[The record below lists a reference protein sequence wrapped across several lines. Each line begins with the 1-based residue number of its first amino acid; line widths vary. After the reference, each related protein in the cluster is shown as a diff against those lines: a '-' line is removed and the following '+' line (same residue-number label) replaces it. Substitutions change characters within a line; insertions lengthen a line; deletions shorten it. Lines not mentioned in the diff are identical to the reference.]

1 MEWIHTDNG
10 RPTFSFS
17 LGMKTYTNDLDMK
30 TNTNYTGHKYGH
42 KYFLEHENHPNF

>member
-1 MEWIHTDNG
+1 MKMEWIHTDNG

-30 TNTNYTGHKYGH
+30 TNTNYTKYDWTQIQT
-42 KYFLEHENHPNF
+42 